1 MTKTFNFEESM
12 ARLAEIADLLEKDTL
27 PLDDAIKLFE
37 EGLELSKKCQLKL
50 DEYENKVKDLVVK
63 HQNDNNDSTN

>member
-1 MTKTFNFEESM
+1 MTKIFNFEESM

-27 PLDDAIKLFE
+27 PLDDSIKLFE